1 MSAWLIRWDSAAW
14 HNSGQILK
22 GIGLRPGFP
31 GKTPRMLAFKKRSL
45 LITLRNAVGWNAAVW
60 KNQWT
65 SKIFLAGEVLGC
77 RSPEMIETAN
87 GGRRKISG
95 PAKYLWLE
103 KCS

>member
-1 MSAWLIRWDSAAW
+1 
-14 HNSGQILK
+14 
-22 GIGLRPGFP
+22 
-31 GKTPRMLAFKKRSL
+31 MLGFKKRSL
-45 LITLRNAVGWNAAVW
+45 LITLRNAVGWNATVW

-87 GGRRKISG
+87 GGRRKISE